1 MKDDLIS
8 KLNEEMVKKESQLRN
23 EVDKV
28 KRSIGVEFA
37 EYKKE
42 STATIEDLRSRLS
55 TAENEL
61 SILDSYRTNKA
72 KHDEDLARLQEA
84 LAEQTNYTQ
93 NALDE
98 QERYGI
104 CQICHSRFILCMSI
118 IMHYQ
123 K

>member
-1 MKDDLIS
+1 MEVKDDLIS
-8 KLNEEMVKKESQLRN
+8 KLNEEMVKKESQLRH

-42 STATIEDLRSRLS
+42 SIATIEDLRSRLS

-61 SILDSYRTNKA
+61 SILDSYRANKA

-84 LAEQTNYTQ
+84 LAEQTNYTK

-98 QERYGI
+98 QER
-104 CQICHSRFILCMSI
+104 
-118 IMHYQ
+118 
-123 K
+123 

>member
-1 MKDDLIS
+1 MEVKDDLIS

-42 STATIEDLRSRLS
+42 STATIEDLRSRLAA
-55 TAENEL
+55 AENEL
-61 SILDSYRTNKA
+61 SILDSYRANKA
-72 KHDEDLARLQEA
+72 KHDEDVTRLQKS
-84 LAEQTNYTQ
+84 LAEQATYTK

-98 QERYGI
+98 QER
-104 CQICHSRFILCMSI
+104 
-118 IMHYQ
+118 
-123 K
+123 